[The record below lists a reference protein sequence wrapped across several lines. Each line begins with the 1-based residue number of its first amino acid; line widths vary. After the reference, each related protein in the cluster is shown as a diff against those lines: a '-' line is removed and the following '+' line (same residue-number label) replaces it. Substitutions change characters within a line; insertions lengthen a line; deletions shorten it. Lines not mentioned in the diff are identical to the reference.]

1 MSSGNY
7 LRNNLQ
13 PYHGTCGW
21 SSIGDYY
28 EKTWSGADDPIKHKK
43 PNSYTM
49 RATERRV
56 GVCLW
61 RSKYDPPN
69 TVNTGTWSSCFGGG
83 APPSL
88 NWRSNDDLN
97 LLNKLG
103 ESIKG
108 HTFNA
113 AVSVGAEGREA
124 LSQIAGAAESL
135 VYGMRSLR
143 HKNIK
148 GALDAFGLHPK
159 NEAIVGLH
167 KSLSGKVL
175 ATQLGWLPLMGDI
188 QSASEALFALT
199 SNPMS
204 ATFTVKR
211 QLREP
216 LYAYSG
222 DAGSQFGERILSKRL
237 SWTLSEELSWA
248 ESLGLSNCWD
258 IADMAWNATS
268 LSFIADWFIPI
279 GSYLSARS
287 VVNVLKGSG
296 FSTLY
301 DRTQTQG
308 IQNLGPFIV
317 MNPLCH
323 WYKDLRITRVPLSS
337 LSGLVAL
344 PKFKDFSSVPNW
356 KRALTAVT
364 LATQMFAK

>member
-1 MSSGNY
+1 MSSGHFV
-7 LRNNLQ
+7 RDNLV
-13 PYHGTCGW
+13 PFHGGCGW
-21 SSIGDYY
+21 SSVGDFY
-28 EKTWSGADDPIKHKK
+28 EKSWSGADDPKVHKK
-43 PNSYTM
+43 VNSYSM
-49 RATERRV
+49 SATERRV
-56 GVCLW
+56 GIIHW
-61 RSKYDPPN
+61 FNRGDP
-69 TVNTGTWSSCFGGG
+69 TKTIYTGTWSSCFGGG
-83 APPSL
+83 SPLTLVWS
-88 NWRSNDDLN
+88 SNDDLA
-97 LLNKLG
+97 LVNKLG
-103 ESIKG
+103 DAIKG

-113 AVSVGAEGREA
+113 AVSIGAEGREA

-204 ATFTVKR
+204 ATISVKAKIR
-211 QLREP
+211 SDL
-216 LYAYSG
+216 LAYTSDSG
-222 DAGSQFGERILSKRL
+222 SKFGEHTISKKL
-237 SWTLSEELSWA
+237 SWTLSEELSWG

-287 VVNVLKGSG
+287 VVNVLKGEG
-296 FSTLY
+296 YLSTLEKI
-301 DRTQTQG
+301 QTQG
-308 IQNLGPFIV
+308 ISSFGPFV
-317 MNPLCH
+317 VVDPLGH
-323 WYKDLRITRVPLSS
+323 FYKRVNNTRVPLSS
-337 LSGLVAL
+337 LSGLIAL
-344 PKFKDFSSVPNW
+344 PKFKDFSSVPSW
-356 KRALTAVT
+356 RRALTAVT